1 MALPW
6 QDIMWQPIE
15 EAELWNRLQA
25 DIQGVSPTT
34 RSLVPTLSRPL
45 ATLYC
50 ERTNG
55 NTERLLV
62 IVRVGERALVYDD
75 VEEEYAIAHVP
86 EGGLLRN
93 WQLYGPLEAAL
104 LALFAK
110 P

>member
-6 QDIMWQPIE
+6 SDIMWQPIE
-15 EAELWNRLQA
+15 EAGLWTRLQA
-25 DIQGVSPTT
+25 DILRLSPAA

-45 ATLYC
+45 AALYC

-55 NTERLLV
+55 NTERLFV
-62 IVRVGERALVYDD
+62 IARVGERVLVYDD

-93 WQLYGPLEAAL
+93 WDLYGSLEAAL